1 MLKIVKKYFIKALI
15 VIIIVLILSFL
26 GWNIFFSR
34 WKIKTADDISSVN
47 LFFTLSDGYSDVLI
61 TDREQINN
69 ILNIVLDMENKA
81 KMYNVVDIKKI
92 EKYQSG
98 PQVALTFNFDDAS
111 QSIYIKKN
119 SVVIFDYCIDSN
131 YDDIY
136 FLRLKNI
143 DTDKLLEALYSYIE
157 IDNVENGLK

>member
-69 ILNIVLDMENKA
+69 ILND
-81 KMYNVVDIKKI
+81 VV
-92 EKYQSG
+92 
-98 PQVALTFNFDDAS
+98 
-111 QSIYIKKN
+111 
-119 SVVIFDYCIDSN
+119 
-131 YDDIY
+131 
-136 FLRLKNI
+136 
-143 DTDKLLEALYSYIE
+143 
-157 IDNVENGLK
+157 